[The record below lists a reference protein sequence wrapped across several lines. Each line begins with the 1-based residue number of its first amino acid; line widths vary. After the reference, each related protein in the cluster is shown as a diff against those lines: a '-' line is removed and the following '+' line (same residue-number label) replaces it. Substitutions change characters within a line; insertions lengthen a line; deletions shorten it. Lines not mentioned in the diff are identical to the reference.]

1 MKAWFETDILLDPRL
16 SKNDIKVMIVLSAHA
31 NNEGICWPSR
41 QRIADKSG
49 IFISNI
55 TPIIN
60 RLRDYGH
67 IEIHP
72 STGHSNRYKLLKYEA
87 PEVKKNDA
95 LLESNNTQEKVLLE
109 SNKGGLLESSKGGL
123 LEPNNQNYV
132 YNYTNNYKNK
142 KSPKSVSKT
151 EIEWKRMSF
160 SKFKSHKSKPEF
172 TDEFNS
178 IWKRY
183 KKACSELDSETGGKL
198 QAFFRFLILKENGF
212 VVSDIT
218 LSLRKYVES
227 KRKSGMTMAHLSTV
241 FNDPDL
247 LRQFLED
254 EKDDHDEKQPEIKVE
269 IPDFS
274 TRFELSPTTSD
285 TGQNSTRRAND
296 SRIDIDEPSSRFES
310 TGIRD
315 K

>member
-1 MKAWFETDILLDPRL
+1 MKAWFETDILLDSRL

-31 NNEGICWPSR
+31 NNDGVCWPSR

-55 TPIIN
+55 TPILN

-67 IEIHP
+67 IEIQP
-72 STGHSNRYKLLKYEA
+72 STGHSNRYKLLQYQP
-87 PEVKKNDA
+87 PEVKKDDV
-95 LLESNNTQEKVLLE
+95 LLESNKPQEKGLLE
-109 SNKGGLLESSKGGL
+109 TNKGGLLESSKGGL
-123 LEPNNQNYV
+123 LEPNNHNYV

-142 KSPKSVSKT
+142 KTPQSVSKT
-151 EIEWKRMSF
+151 PIEWKRMSF
-160 SKFKSHKSKPEF
+160 NKFKSHKSKPEF

-198 QAFFRFLILKENGF
+198 QAFFRFLVLKELGF
-212 VVSDIT
+212 LVNDIT

-227 KRKSGMTMAHLSTV
+227 KRKSRMTMAHLSTV
-241 FNDPDL
+241 LNDPDL
-247 LRQFLED
+247 IRQFLED
-254 EKDDHDEKQPEIKVE
+254 ETNDHDEKIPEIKVE

-274 TRFELSPTTSD
+274 TRFELSSTSVNV
-285 TGQNSTRRAND
+285 GQNSTRRAND

-310 TGIRD
+310 TGIRHQ
-315 K
+315 